1 MALGPLMVDLR
12 GDSLSAQERTVLM
25 SPAVGGVIL
34 FDRNFTSV
42 AALVELVNEIH
53 ALQHPQLLV
62 AVDQEGGRVQR
73 LRQGFTRLPAIRALG
88 KVYEEDPSRA
98 RELAELTGWLMAAE
112 LRAVGIDFSFAP
124 VLDLDRGVSE
134 VIGDRAFHGD
144 PEVVSELASQYV
156 RGMRRAGM
164 RAVGKHF
171 PGHGGVAADSHVDLP
186 TDSRKYE
193 DVMTQDLIPFRRM
206 VDYSL
211 AGIMSAHVVYERVDE
226 DIATYSHKWLDEV
239 LRRQLAFKGAV
250 FSDDLGMS
258 AADCGGEYAGRAQ
271 RALRAGCDMVLIC
284 NAPEQARA
292 AAERFDDYND
302 PAAQVRLMDMRG
314 GEKPL
319 SYRDLRATEGWRQ
332 AASQVASY
340 KGLAG

>member
-1 MALGPLMVDLR
+1 MVDLC
-12 GDSLSAQERTVLM
+12 GDSLSPEDRTLLM

-42 AALVELVNEIH
+42 EALVELVNEIH
-53 ALQHPQLLV
+53 ILRHPKLLV

-88 KVYEEDPSRA
+88 NVYDEEPSRA
-98 RELAELTGWLMAAE
+98 RELAETTGWLMAAE

-124 VLDLDRGVSE
+124 VLDLDRGISQ

-144 PEVVSELASQYV
+144 PGVVSELASQYV
-156 RGMRRAGM
+156 RGMHRAGM

-193 DVMTQDLIPFRRM
+193 DVITQDLIPFRRM
-206 VDYSL
+206 VNYDL
-211 AGIMSAHVVYERVDE
+211 AGIMSAHVVYERVAE
-226 DIATYSHKWLDEV
+226 DIATYSGKWLNEV

-258 AADCGGEYAGRAQ
+258 AADCGGEYEGRVQ
-271 RALRAGCDMVLIC
+271 RALCAGCDMVLIC

-292 AAERFDDYND
+292 AAERFKDYNE
-302 PAAQVRLMDMRG
+302 PVSQVRLMRMHG

-319 SYRDLRATEGWRQ
+319 SYRDLRATEEWRQ

-340 KGLAG
+340 QNLAG